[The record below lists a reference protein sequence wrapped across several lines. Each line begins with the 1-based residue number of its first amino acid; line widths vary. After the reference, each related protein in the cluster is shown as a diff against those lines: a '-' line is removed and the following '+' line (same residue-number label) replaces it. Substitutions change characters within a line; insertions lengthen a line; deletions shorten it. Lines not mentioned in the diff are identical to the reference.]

1 MVPMTAALPAL
12 ALAVGGVLGLG
23 LWVAVAAMPRFGRP
37 SLTDRVAPMLLDV
50 SPLARA
56 LIARRSADPLPVLG
70 LVIGPVV
77 SPIRRALVAATG
89 GDDLERTLRRAGMRV
104 TAAEYR
110 SRRAVWCVAGAV
122 LGALV
127 GTAAAIGQGGFT
139 MLSPALLVLGGVGA
153 ALVHARMLQRNAR
166 RTAAVVAEELPTMLE
181 FLALSL
187 SAGEGMR
194 DAVTRLAR
202 LSHGE
207 LARRLRLAIAEAST
221 GVPLIDALDRVATDL
236 GLPAFTRLVQQL
248 RAALERGTP
257 LAEVLHAQA
266 SDAREAAKR
275 ELLERAGKRE
285 IAMLVPVV
293 FLILPVTVL
302 FVVYPGLA
310 VLRIGF

>member
-1 MVPMTAALPAL
+1 MTAALPAA

-37 SLTDRVAPMLLDV
+37 SLTDRIAPMLLDV
-50 SPLARA
+50 SPQARSVV
-56 LIARRSADPLPVLG
+56 ARRSADPLPVLG
-70 LVIGPVV
+70 LLLEPVV
-77 SPIRRALVAATG
+77 SPIRRALIATTG
-89 GDDLERTLRRAGMRV
+89 GDDLERTLRRAGMRM

-110 SRRAVWCVAGAV
+110 SRRTVWCAAGAAF
-122 LGALV
+122 GALV
-127 GTAAAIGQGGFT
+127 GGTAAISQGGVT
-139 MLSPALLVLGGVGA
+139 MLSPALVVLGGAGA
-153 ALVHARMLQRNAR
+153 ALVHARMLQRRAR

-207 LARRLRLAIAEAST
+207 LARRLRMAIAEAST
-221 GVPLIDALDRVATDL
+221 GVPLIDALDRVAIEL

-302 FVVYPGLA
+302 FAVYPGLA

>member
-1 MVPMTAALPAL
+1 
-12 ALAVGGVLGLG
+12 
-23 LWVAVAAMPRFGRP
+23 
-37 SLTDRVAPMLLDV
+37 
-50 SPLARA
+50 
-56 LIARRSADPLPVLG
+56 
-70 LVIGPVV
+70 
-77 SPIRRALVAATG
+77 
-89 GDDLERTLRRAGMRV
+89 
-104 TAAEYR
+104 
-110 SRRAVWCVAGAV
+110 
-122 LGALV
+122 
-127 GTAAAIGQGGFT
+127 
-139 MLSPALLVLGGVGA
+139 
-153 ALVHARMLQRNAR
+153 
-166 RTAAVVAEELPTMLE
+166 MLE

-236 GLPAFTRLVQQL
+236 GLPSFTRLVQQL

-302 FVVYPGLA
+302 FAVYPGLA

>member
-1 MVPMTAALPAL
+1 MVPMTASLAGL
-12 ALAVGGVLGLG
+12 ALAVGGLLGLG
-23 LWVAVAAMPRFGRP
+23 LWIAVAAAPRVGRR
-37 SLTDRVAPMLLDV
+37 SLTERVAPMLLDV
-50 SPLARA
+50 SPQARA
-56 LIARRSADPLPVLG
+56 FVARHSADPLPVLG
-70 LVIGPVV
+70 LVLGPVV
-77 SPIRRALVAATG
+77 APLRRALVAATG
-89 GDDLERTLRRAGMRV
+89 GDDLDRALHRAGSRM

-110 SRRAVWCVAGAV
+110 SRRAVWCAVGASLGALAGAV
-122 LGALV
+122 AV
-127 GTAAAIGQGGFT
+127 MTQGGFT
-139 MLSPALLVLGGVGA
+139 VLTPALVVLGAVAA
-153 ALVHARMLQRNAR
+153 ALIHGRMLHHRAR
-166 RTAAVVAEELPTMLE
+166 RTAAVIAEELPTMLE

-194 DAVTRLAR
+194 DAVARLAR
-202 LSHGE
+202 SSHGE
-207 LARRLRLAIAEAST
+207 LAARLRVAVAEAST
-221 GVPLIDALDRVATDL
+221 GVPLIDALDRAATEL
-236 GLPAFTRLVQQL
+236 ALPAFTRLVQQL

-302 FVVYPGLA
+302 FAVYPGLA